1 MASTHRGGA
10 RSASGAEEGA
20 QGLGGGFGHD
30 PALDGGTPV
39 AGRLIEEAT
48 AVDDGAA
55 LGIVGSP
62 DDPPDAGVA
71 DGTGAHGAGF
81 QRYIKCQVGQ
91 AIILQRCRS
100 ITQGHDLGMSR
111 RIMGCYGAVLPTTNH
126 FAGRFIDNY
135 CADRHFARLRRSLR
149 QIERH
154 AHEPLIM
161 DRHPKDNDKNPRFRQ
176 DDGPRGPRKFAG
188 ARPDKGGFA
197 DRKGPPRGDRKDDRG
212 DKPFVKG
219 AGKGGSKGASV
230 GKESA
235 TPARSER
242 IAKAMARAGIASRR
256 EVERLIGLGKVAV
269 NGRILDTP
277 ATLVTRDDV
286 ITVNGKPM
294 GSAQATRVWRYHKPA
309 GLLTSHNDPAGRPT
323 VFDALPSGLPRVI
336 SVGRLDMNTEGLLL
350 LTNDGELSRALEMP
364 DTALVRHYRAR
375 ARGRI
380 TQAELDKL
388 KTGCTVDGIHY
399 GPMEATID
407 KAKEKEDGER
417 SSANLWISVSITE
430 GKNREVRKVLESIG
444 LTVNRLIRLA
454 YGPFQLGTLPV
465 GAVEEVGPRV
475 IREMLAEHIRP
486 ENLPTGNTVSTPA
499 PIPGRRT
506 SSPIVAGRSGSAMSD
521 PSRKPS
527 RVRAATEATEN
538 AVDRRDRPAKK
549 EGWAKSAPKFE
560 HTKTF
565 KPRARPEAAQ
575 GGEWSD
581 RPRKPFNRSEPQ
593 LIDDRRAPR
602 DGAKGGFGDRPKRD
616 FAPREGVRSGDR
628 PQRDFK
634 PREGGAFGDR
644 PKRDFQPRDGAPRS
658 GGDRPQRDFKPREG
672 GASDRPQRDFKPRD
686 GAPRSGGKPGG
697 FGAKPGGFGSKPGGS
712 GGGKPSGGRGGPRGR
727 S

>member
-1 MASTHRGGA
+1 
-10 RSASGAEEGA
+10 
-20 QGLGGGFGHD
+20 
-30 PALDGGTPV
+30 
-39 AGRLIEEAT
+39 
-48 AVDDGAA
+48 
-55 LGIVGSP
+55 
-62 DDPPDAGVA
+62 
-71 DGTGAHGAGF
+71 
-81 QRYIKCQVGQ
+81 
-91 AIILQRCRS
+91 
-100 ITQGHDLGMSR
+100 
-111 RIMGCYGAVLPTTNH
+111 
-126 FAGRFIDNY
+126 
-135 CADRHFARLRRSLR
+135 
-149 QIERH
+149 
-154 AHEPLIM
+154 M
-161 DRHPKDNDKNPRFRQ
+161 DRHPKDNDKKPRSRQ
-176 DDGPRGPRKFAG
+176 DDGPRGPRKFAD
-188 ARPDKGGFA
+188 ARPDKGGFG

-212 DKPFVKG
+212 DKPFAKG
-219 AGKGGSKGASV
+219 AGKGGPKTA
-230 GKESA
+230 KE
-235 TPARSER
+235 PAAPLRSER

-309 GLLTSHNDPAGRPT
+309 GLITSHNDPAGRPT

-336 SVGRLDMNTEGLLL
+336 SVGRLDLNTEGLLL

-364 DTALVRHYRAR
+364 DSALVRHYRAR

-380 TQAELDKL
+380 TQEQLDKL
-388 KTGCTVDGIHY
+388 KTGCTIDGVHY

-407 KAKEKEDGER
+407 KAKEKGEGEK

-430 GKNREVRKVLESIG
+430 GKNREVRKVLESVG

-475 IREMLAEHIRP
+475 IREMLADHIRP

-506 SSPIVAGRSGSAMSD
+506 SSPIVTGKSGSAMSD

-527 RVRAATEATEN
+527 RVRAATEAQAD
-538 AVDRRDRPAKK
+538 AVDRRERPAKK
-549 EGWAKSAPKFE
+549 EGWAKATPKFE
-560 HTKTF
+560 HSKTF
-565 KPRARPEAAQ
+565 KPRARPQAAE

-602 DGAKGGFGDRPKRD
+602 DGTKGGFKSREGGFSDRPKRD
-616 FAPREGVRSGDR
+616 FKPRDGAPRSDGDR

-634 PREGGAFGDR
+634 PREGGFSDR
-644 PKRDFQPRDGAPRS
+644 PKRDFKPREG
-658 GGDRPQRDFKPREG
+658 GFGDRPQRDFKPREG
-672 GASDRPQRDFKPRD
+672 SSSDRPQRDFKPR
-686 GAPRSGGKPGG
+686 SGGKPGG
-697 FGAKPGGFGSKPGGS
+697 FGGKPGGGSRPGG
-712 GGGKPSGGRGGPRGR
+712 GKPFGGKPSGGRGGPRDRG
-727 S
+727 

>member
-1 MASTHRGGA
+1 M
-10 RSASGAEEGA
+10 
-20 QGLGGGFGHD
+20 
-30 PALDGGTPV
+30 
-39 AGRLIEEAT
+39 GR
-48 AVDDGAA
+48 
-55 LGIVGSP
+55 
-62 DDPPDAGVA
+62 
-71 DGTGAHGAGF
+71 
-81 QRYIKCQVGQ
+81 
-91 AIILQRCRS
+91 
-100 ITQGHDLGMSR
+100 
-111 RIMGCYGAVLPTTNH
+111 YGAVLPTTNH
-126 FAGRFIDNY
+126 FPGRFIDNY
-135 CADRHFARLRRSLR
+135 CAHGHFARLRRSLR
-149 QIERH
+149 QVERH

-176 DDGPRGPRKFAG
+176 DDGPRGPRKFAD
-188 ARPDKGGFA
+188 ARPDKGGFG
-197 DRKGPPRGDRKDDRG
+197 DRKGPPRGPRKDDRG

-219 AGKGGSKGASV
+219 AGKGGPKTA
-230 GKESA
+230 KE
-235 TPARSER
+235 PAAPLRSER

-294 GSAQATRVWRYHKPA
+294 GAAQATRVWRYHKPA
-309 GLLTSHNDPAGRPT
+309 GLITSHNDPAGRPT

-336 SVGRLDMNTEGLLL
+336 SVGRLDLNTEGLLL

-388 KTGCTVDGIHY
+388 KTGCTIEGVHY

-430 GKNREVRKVLESIG
+430 GKNREVRKVLESVG
-444 LTVNRLIRLA
+444 PTVNRLIRLA

-465 GAVEEVGPRV
+465 GAVEEIGPRV
-475 IREMLAEHIRP
+475 IREMLADHIRP
-486 ENLPTGNTVSTPA
+486 ENLPTGNSVSTPA

-506 SSPIVAGRSGSAMSD
+506 SSPIVTGKSGSAMSD

-527 RVRAATEATEN
+527 RVRAATEAQAD
-538 AVDRRDRPAKK
+538 AVDRRERPAKK
-549 EGWAKSAPKFE
+549 EGWAKTGPRFE

-575 GGEWSD
+575 GGEWSE
-581 RPRKPFNRSEPQ
+581 RPRRPFNRSEPQ

-602 DGAKGGFGDRPKRD
+602 DGAKGGFKPREGGFSDRPKRD
-616 FAPREGVRSGDR
+616 FKPRDGARSDGDR

-634 PREGGAFGDR
+634 PREGGFGDR

-672 GASDRPQRDFKPRD
+672 GSSDRPQRDFKPRD

-697 FGAKPGGFGSKPGGS
+697 FGGKPGGGSRP
-712 GGGKPSGGRGGPRGR
+712 GGGKPFGGKPGGPRGR

>member
-1 MASTHRGGA
+1 
-10 RSASGAEEGA
+10 
-20 QGLGGGFGHD
+20 
-30 PALDGGTPV
+30 
-39 AGRLIEEAT
+39 
-48 AVDDGAA
+48 
-55 LGIVGSP
+55 
-62 DDPPDAGVA
+62 
-71 DGTGAHGAGF
+71 
-81 QRYIKCQVGQ
+81 
-91 AIILQRCRS
+91 
-100 ITQGHDLGMSR
+100 
-111 RIMGCYGAVLPTTNH
+111 MGCYGAVLPTTNH
-126 FAGRFIDNY
+126 FAGRFVDNY
-135 CADRHFARLRRSLR
+135 RADRHFASLRRRLR

-176 DDGPRGPRKFAG
+176 DDGPRGPRKFAD
-188 ARPDKGGFA
+188 ARPEKGGFG
-197 DRKGPPRGDRKDDRG
+197 DRKGPLRGDRKDDRG
-212 DKPFVKG
+212 DKPFMKSGPGG
-219 AGKGGSKGASV
+219 AGKGGPKGA
-230 GKESA
+230 KEA
-235 TPARSER
+235 TAPARSER

-454 YGPFQLGTLPV
+454 YGPFQLGTLPI
-465 GAVEEVGPRV
+465 GSVEEVGPRV

-549 EGWAKSAPKFE
+549 EGWAKSAPKTA
-560 HTKTF
+560 HPKRTF
-565 KPRARPEAAQ
+565 KPREGSPGYAGGDRPQRAWAPREGQ
-575 GGEWSD
+575 SSD
-581 RPRKPFNRSEPQ
+581 RPQRDFKPREG
-593 LIDDRRAPR
+593 
-602 DGAKGGFGDRPKRD
+602 GAFGDRPKRD
-616 FAPREGVRSGDR
+616 FQPRDGAPRSGGDR

-672 GASDRPQRDFKPRD
+672 GAFGDRPKRDFQPREGAPRSGGDRPQRDFKPREGGSSDRPQRDFKPRE

-697 FGAKPGGFGSKPGGS
+697 FGVKPGGFGSKPGGS
-712 GGGKPSGGRGGPRGR
+712 RPTGGGKPFGGKPSGGGPRGR